1 MENEYD
7 LLVIGG
13 GINGAAIARDAAGR
27 GYRVLLC
34 EQNDLASATSSASS
48 KLIHGGLRYLEHY
61 EFRLVRESLRE
72 REVLLRSAPHVIW
85 PLRFVLPHHAGLRPA
100 PVLRLG
106 LFIYDHLGGREQLP
120 PTRTLKL
127 RRHLAGAPLADR
139 YVLGFEYS
147 DCWVDD
153 ARLVVL
159 NALDARERG
168 AVVLTHT
175 RFSGAQRKDRAW
187 LATLSGADGGS
198 LTVQA
203 RAIVNAAGPWVM
215 PVGKALEKDPV
226 GVGVALVKGSHIVVP
241 RLYDGAQAYTLQ
253 GSDGR
258 IVFMIPYEHDY
269 TLIGTTD
276 VPFADDPAEVS
287 ITADETLYLCRTVS
301 DYLRHEVL
309 PADVVWSYAGIRP
322 LYDDGAG
329 DPSAITRDY
338 TLVLSAEGADAPL
351 LTVYGGKITTSRRL
365 AEEALDKLDSALGQ
379 RRQAWT
385 RVAPLPGGDM
395 PASDFEAWLRG
406 TQARYSWL
414 PAPLLHRLGR
424 AYGTRIDRLIGD
436 AKCCDDLG
444 RDFGMGLTQAELDYL
459 IEIEWARTATDVL
472 FRRSKLGLHL
482 DAAAQQ
488 DVDRYMQAHGWRQS
502 PSTGSLASA

>member
-13 GINGAAIARDAAGR
+13 GINGAAIARDASGR

-34 EQNDLASATSSASS
+34 EQNDLASATSSSSS

-72 REVLLRSAPHVIW
+72 REVLLRAAPHVIW

-100 PVLRLG
+100 PLLRLG

-127 RRHLAGAPLADR
+127 RHHFAGAPLADR
-139 YVLGFEYS
+139 YILGFEYS

-159 NALDARERG
+159 NALDAHERG
-168 AVVLTHT
+168 AVVMTHT
-175 RFSGAQRKDRAW
+175 RFTGAQRKDQVW
-187 LATLSGADGGS
+187 QVTLSGADGS
-198 LTVQA
+198 HVAARA

-215 PVGKALEKDPV
+215 PVERGLNKGTAGA
-226 GVGVALVKGSHIVVP
+226 GVVLVKGSHIVM
-241 RLYDGAQAYTLQ
+241 RKLYDGAQAYTLQ

-276 VPFADDPAEVS
+276 VPFAEDPAAVS
-287 ITADETLYLCRTVS
+287 ISADETRYLCRTVS
-301 DYLRHEVL
+301 DYLRREVQ
-309 PADVVWSYAGIRP
+309 PSDVVWSYAGIRP
-322 LYDDGAG
+322 LYDDGAS

-338 TLVLSAEGADAPL
+338 TLALSGGVDAPL

-365 AEEALDKLDSALGQ
+365 AEEAMDKLDQALGE
-379 RRQAWT
+379 RRSAWT
-385 RVAPLPGGDM
+385 RDAPLPGGNM
-395 PASDFEAWLRG
+395 PAADFEAWLRE
-406 TQARYSWL
+406 TLARY
-414 PAPLLHRLGR
+414 PLMPPTLMRRLGR
-424 AYGTRIDRLIGD
+424 AYGTRIDRVLGD
-436 AKCCDDLG
+436 AQRYEDLG
-444 RDFGMGLTQAELDYL
+444 RDFGMELTEAELNYL
-459 IEIEWARTATDVL
+459 IDTEWARNANDVL

-482 DAAAQQ
+482 TPEARQQVADWMEHHRFAQPAA
-488 DVDRYMQAHGWRQS
+488 VSG
-502 PSTGSLASA
+502 

>member
-1 MENEYD
+1 MGNEYD

-34 EQNDLASATSSASS
+34 EQHDLASATSSSSS

-72 REVLLRSAPHVIW
+72 REVLLRAAPHVIW

-120 PTRTLKL
+120 ATRTLKL
-127 RRHLAGAPLADR
+127 RHQAAGAPLADR

-159 NALDARERG
+159 NALDAHERG
-168 AVVLTHT
+168 AVVMTHT
-175 RFSGAQRKDRAW
+175 RFTGAQRKDHGW
-187 LATLSGADGGS
+187 LATLSDANGRQLS
-198 LTVQA
+198 ISA

-215 PVGKALEKDPV
+215 PVAHSLHKHAAGA
-226 GVGVALVKGSHIVVP
+226 GVVLVKGSHIVV
-241 RLYDGAQAYTLQ
+241 RKLYDGAQAYTLQ

-276 VPFADDPAEVS
+276 VPFADDPAGVS
-287 ITADETLYLCRTVS
+287 ISADETRYLCHTVS
-301 DYLRHEVL
+301 DYLRREIQ
-309 PADVVWSYAGIRP
+309 PSEVVWSYAGIRP
-322 LYDDGAG
+322 LYDDGAS

-338 TLVLSAEGADAPL
+338 TLVLSGEKDDAPL

-365 AEEALDKLDSALGQ
+365 AEDALDKLDRALGQ
-379 RRQAWT
+379 RRPAWT
-385 RVAPLPGGDM
+385 RDAPLPGGDM
-395 PASDFEAWLRG
+395 PAADFEAWLRG
-406 TQARYSWL
+406 TLARY
-414 PAPLLHRLGR
+414 PLLPPTLLRRMGR
-424 AYGTRIDRLIGD
+424 AYGTRIDRVLGD
-436 AKCCDDLG
+436 AQRYADLG
-444 RDFGMGLTQAELDYL
+444 RDFGMGLTEAELDYL
-459 IEIEWARTATDVL
+459 IDIEWARTASDVL

-482 DAAAQQ
+482 TREAQQ
-488 DVDRYMQAHGWRQS
+488 QVADWMEQDRVARD
-502 PSTGSLASA
+502 TVASR

>member
-72 REVLLRSAPHVIW
+72 REVLLRAAPHVIW

-127 RRHLAGAPLADR
+127 RRHVAGAPLADH

-168 AVVLTHT
+168 AVVMTHT
-175 RFSGAQRKDRAW
+175 RFTGAQREDHAW
-187 LATLSGADGGS
+187 LATLSGADG
-198 LTVQA
+198 LAFTVQA

-215 PVGKALEKDPV
+215 PVGQALQKNPA
-226 GVGVALVKGSHIVVP
+226 GVGVALVKGSHIVV
-241 RLYDGAQAYTLQ
+241 RKLYDGAHAYTLQ

-276 VPFADDPAEVS
+276 VPFADDPAGVS
-287 ITADETLYLCRTVS
+287 ISTDETRYLCRTVS
-301 DYLRHEVL
+301 DYLRHEVQ
-309 PADVVWSYAGIRP
+309 PSDVVWSYAGIRP

-338 TLVLSAEGADAPL
+338 TLVLSGEGEDAPL

-365 AEEALDKLDSALGQ
+365 AEEALDKLDAALG
-379 RRQAWT
+379 RRREAWT
-385 RVAPLPGGDM
+385 RDAPLPGGDM
-395 PASDFEAWLRG
+395 PAGDFEAWLRG
-406 TQARYSWL
+406 TLARYPRMP
-414 PAPLLHRLGR
+414 PALLRRLGR
-424 AYGTRIDRLIGD
+424 AYGTRIDRVLGG
-436 AKCCDDLG
+436 AQQYEELG
-444 RDFGMGLTQAELDYL
+444 RDFGMGLTEAELDYL
-459 IEIEWARTATDVL
+459 IDTEWVRTATDVL

-482 DAAAQQ
+482 TPEAQQ
-488 DVDRYMQAHGWRQS
+488 EVADWMERDRFARD
-502 PSTGSLASA
+502 LAVSR